1 LYCLKTKNFKRMNNI
16 LDLLNSDL
24 GKTLINGTSQQLGQ
38 DKNKTASALSAALPL
53 ILGAMKNNAKTEQGA
68 SGLLSALGNEK
79 HSGGILDNLGSILGG
94 GGIDDD
100 VLQDGAGILGHVFG
114 GKEQNVAG
122 AVSKSSGIDM
132 GSAMQLLK
140 VAAPVI
146 MGVLGKQARQQ
157 NVSSQNGIGDLLG
170 GLLGGQSQ
178 QQQSMIERLL
188 DADGDGSII
197 DDVAGMILGSG
208 GGKKKSGLG
217 GLLGGLF
224 GKR

>member
-1 LYCLKTKNFKRMNNI
+1 MSNI

-38 DKNKTASALSAALPL
+38 DKNKTASALNAALPL

-68 SGLLSALGNEK
+68 NGLLSALGNEK

-132 GSAMQLLK
+132 GSAMQILK

-157 NVSSQNGIGDLLG
+157 NVSNQNGIGDLLG
-170 GLLGGQSQ
+170 GLLGGQGQ
-178 QQQSMIERLL
+178 QQQSMVERLL

-208 GGKKKSGLG
+208 GGQKKSGLG